1 MKKEKV
7 KKEVKDIK
15 GNYARFNK
23 FCDLMF
29 SDKTDKGDRPYTE
42 HLFQVASKCYQNHL
56 DGQLVMIA
64 YGHDLFEDTD
74 VTPADLVELGIN
86 ARVIKGISD
95 LTKRNGQGYEE
106 YKLQV
111 KSNPDAIKVKIADLE
126 HNMDIT
132 RLKKPL
138 TEKDLAR
145 VKRYHDFWLE
155 LKELDK

>member
-1 MKKEKV
+1 MKKNQVIIIAKAEASV
-7 KKEVKDIK
+7 ESGFYWLVNTMFF
-15 GNYARFNK
+15 GK
-23 FCDLMF
+23 FDLAG
-29 SDKTDKGDRPYTE
+29 SPYI
-42 HLFQVASKCYQNHL
+42 NHL
-56 DGQLVMIA
+56 QKVTSKVDPMDKELQMIA

-74 VTPADLVELGIN
+74 VTISDLVELGIN

-95 LTKRNGQGYEE
+95 ITKWNGQCYEE
-106 YKLQV
+106 YKIQV

-138 TEKDLAR
+138 TEKDLLR
-145 VKRYHDFWLE
+145 IKRYHGFWLE